1 MSENFNLEIVS
12 PDQLILKTEATEVT
26 IPSYEGLMGIL
37 KNHIPIITFLRPG
50 LVVVKEKNTEKKF
63 YIEDGIVEFSSNT
76 LTLLTS
82 TIKILD
88 SLNKEIVEKII
99 KNSEEKLLKNEIN
112 DKEKYILSYKIATL
126 KEISV

>member
-12 PDQLILKTEATEVT
+12 PDQLILKTEAAEVI
-26 IPSYEGLMGIL
+26 IPSYEGLMGIQ

-50 LVVVKEKNTEKKF
+50 LVVVKEKDAEKKF
-63 YIEDGIVEFSSNT
+63 YIEDGVVEFSSNT
-76 LTLLTS
+76 LVLLTS

-99 KNSEEKLLKNEIN
+99 KNSEEKILKNEIS

>member
-76 LTLLTS
+76 LILLTS

-88 SLNKEIVEKII
+88 SLNKEIVEKMI
-99 KNSEEKLLKNEIN
+99 KNSEEK
-112 DKEKYILSYKIATL
+112 IL
-126 KEISV
+126 

>member
-1 MSENFNLEIVS
+1 MSENFNLEIIS

-50 LVVVKEKNTEKKF
+50 LVVVNEKNTEKKF

-76 LTLLTS
+76 LILLTS

-88 SLNKEIVEKII
+88 SLNKEIVEKMI
-99 KNSEEKLLKNEIN
+99 KNSEEKILKNEIN

>member
-76 LTLLTS
+76 LILLTS

-88 SLNKEIVEKII
+88 SLNKEIVEKMI
-99 KNSEEKLLKNEIN
+99 KNSEEKILKNEIN

>member
-1 MSENFNLEIVS
+1 MPENLNVEIVS
-12 PDQLILKTEATEVT
+12 PDKLILKTEATEVT
-26 IPSYEGLMGIL
+26 IPSYEGNMGIL

-50 LVVVKEKNTEKKF
+50 LVIVQEKNEEKKF

-76 LTLLTS
+76 LVILTS
-82 TIKILD
+82 TIRILG

-99 KNSEEKLLKNEIN
+99 KISEEKILQDEIS

-126 KEISV
+126 KEINA